1 MGQNHINRS
10 KRKKLHLFKF
20 SARVWNPSFILS
32 MVRRFIRQ
40 EHRCVREPERV
51 QERKVEREKNG
62 RRFLIY
68 EER

>member
-40 EHRCVREPERV
+40 EHRCVREPESAGKKGR
-51 QERKVEREKNG
+51 EREEWKEISD
-62 RRFLIY
+62 L
-68 EER
+68 